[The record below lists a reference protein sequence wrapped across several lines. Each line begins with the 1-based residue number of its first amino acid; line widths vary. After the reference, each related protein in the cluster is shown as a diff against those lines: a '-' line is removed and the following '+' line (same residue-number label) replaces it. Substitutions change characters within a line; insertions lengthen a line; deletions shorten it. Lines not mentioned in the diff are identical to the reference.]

1 MRISDWSS
9 DVCSSDLP
17 LCPLL
22 QLCNYRSRLSGQCGQ
37 GGQGIVRARERGNYT
52 ITDGGCKLT
61 VSVID
66 SIVNNFPSFSISPA
80 FTMRDRLLYS
90 VPIPNGT
97 SSSAWM
103 SPVLPT
109 PPTLTIARINHV

>member
-37 GGQGIVRARERGNYT
+37 GGQGIVRARARGNYT
-52 ITDGGCKLT
+52 ITDGGCKLP

-66 SIVNNFPSFSISPA
+66 STVNNFPSFSISSA
-80 FTMRDRLLYS
+80 FTMRASRLYS
-90 VPIPNGT
+90 VPMPTGA
-97 SSSAWM
+97 SSAE
-103 SPVLPT
+103 
-109 PPTLTIARINHV
+109 IGRAHV